1 MKYIISIERPHQG
14 NGISVAKKEKNNPIV
29 SLPDFN

>member
-14 NGISVAKKEKNNPIV
+14 NGTSIVNKEKNNPND
-29 SLPDFN
+29 SPPDLN